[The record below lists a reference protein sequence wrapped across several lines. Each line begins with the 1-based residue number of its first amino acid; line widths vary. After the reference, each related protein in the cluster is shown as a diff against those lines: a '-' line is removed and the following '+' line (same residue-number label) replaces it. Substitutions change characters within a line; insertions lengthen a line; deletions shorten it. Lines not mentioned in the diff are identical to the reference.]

1 MHTFHLKSKAFNKR
15 QNPDNR
21 NNVFTYKLH
30 IISIGQFTL
39 KLKITKLLIIQ
50 KE

>member
-1 MHTFHLKSKAFNKR
+1 MHTFHLTIKAFNKR

-21 NNVFTYKLH
+21 NNVLTYKLH
-30 IISIGQFTL
+30 ISIGQFTL